1 MKRKAAVIVL
11 CVVFLVGTFYVF
23 ASDALVNQEDK
34 TDVLEIAET
43 AEPAESAEP
52 ESTAKIVIETSPDP
66 DSEIAEP
73 TASAAAED
81 EDLSGQTGENETDET
96 DKTASQYPSNFYELA
111 QVLNNRDINTAGV
124 CDVLTSYL
132 YLRDVYGL
140 SNQELE
146 YIAGLIIGGAEPSGI
161 MEAAYFWLDTC
172 EDITII
178 EQIYN
183 KKSEYDGGKFWVEN
197 AYNDVTEYIH
207 GELSVDDVNYY
218 FESGVTAVDIQ
229 NANILSRSGVYTIQ
243 QILDRIIGGETIVD
257 IMNDVYGTNITQP
270 VSLFGLN
277 ENEEADE
284 NLLDSKELAGL
295 ENKQIEESA
304 EEILSDSEVS
314 ERLAV
319 KRNEKNSG
327 LVEQLV
333 INGIIPGRI
342 DEDLGVI
349 FDE

>member
-1 MKRKAAVIVL
+1 MKRKVTVIIL
-11 CVVFLVGTFYVF
+11 CVVFLVGTFCVF
-23 ASDALVNQEDK
+23 ASDALINQEDK
-34 TDVLEIAET
+34 TDAAEIAET
-43 AEPAESAEP
+43 AEPEFTAE
-52 ESTAKIVIETSPDP
+52 IVTETSPEP
-66 DSEIAEP
+66 DLETAEP

-81 EDLSGQTGENETDET
+81 EDLSGQDGENETDET
-96 DKTASQYPSNFYELA
+96 ETTASQYPSNFYELA
-111 QVLNNRDINTAGV
+111 HVLNNKDINTVAV
-124 CDVLTSYL
+124 CDILTSYL

-146 YIAGLIIGGAEPSGI
+146 YIAGLIIGGAEPSDI

-183 KKSEYDGGKFWVEN
+183 KKSEYEGGKFWVEN

-207 GELSVDDVNYY
+207 GELSVDDVNHYL
-218 FESGVTAVDIQ
+218 EAGAAAVDIQ
-229 NANILSRSGVYTIQ
+229 NANVLSRSGVYTIQ
-243 QILDRIIGGETIVD
+243 QILDRIIGGETIIDV
-257 IMNDVYGTNITQP
+257 MNDVYGTNITQP

-284 NLLDSKELAGL
+284 NILDSKELAGL

-304 EEILSDSEVS
+304 EEILSDSGVS
-314 ERLAV
+314 ERLSE
-319 KRNEKNSG
+319 KRNEKNAG

-333 INGIIPGRI
+333 IDGIIPGRI

>member
-1 MKRKAAVIVL
+1 MKRKIAVIIL

-23 ASDALVNQEDK
+23 ASDALINQEDK
-34 TDVLEIAET
+34 TDAAEIAET
-43 AEPAESAEP
+43 VEPAESAEP
-52 ESTAKIVIETSPDP
+52 ESTAEIVIETSPEP
-66 DSEIAEP
+66 DSETAEP
-73 TASAAAED
+73 TASAAAEE
-81 EDLSGQTGENETDET
+81 EDLSRQAGENETET
-96 DKTASQYPSNFYELA
+96 TASQYPSNFYELA
-111 QVLNNRDINTAGV
+111 QVLNSRDINTVGV
-124 CDVLTSYL
+124 CDILTSYL

-146 YIAGLIIGGAEPSGI
+146 YIAGLIIGGAEPSDI

-172 EDITII
+172 EDISII

-183 KKSEYDGGKFWVEN
+183 KKSEYEGGKFWVEN

-207 GELSVDDVNYY
+207 GELSVDDVNHYL
-218 FESGVTAVDIQ
+218 EVGAAAVDIQ
-229 NANILSRSGVYTIQ
+229 NANVLSRRGVYTIQ

-257 IMNDVYGTNITQP
+257 VMNDVYGTNITQP

-284 NLLDSKELAGL
+284 NILDSKELAGL

-304 EEILSDSEVS
+304 EEILSDSGVS
-314 ERLAV
+314 ERLSK
-319 KRNEKNSG
+319 KRNEKNAG

>member
-1 MKRKAAVIVL
+1 
-11 CVVFLVGTFYVF
+11 
-23 ASDALVNQEDK
+23 
-34 TDVLEIAET
+34 
-43 AEPAESAEP
+43 
-52 ESTAKIVIETSPDP
+52 
-66 DSEIAEP
+66 
-73 TASAAAED
+73 
-81 EDLSGQTGENETDET
+81 
-96 DKTASQYPSNFYELA
+96 
-111 QVLNNRDINTAGV
+111 
-124 CDVLTSYL
+124 
-132 YLRDVYGL
+132 
-140 SNQELE
+140 
-146 YIAGLIIGGAEPSGI
+146 

-172 EDITII
+172 EDISII

-183 KKSEYDGGKFWVEN
+183 KKSEYEGGKFWVEN

-207 GELSVDDVNYY
+207 GELSVDDVNHYL
-218 FESGVTAVDIQ
+218 EAGAAAVDIQ
-229 NANILSRSGVYTIQ
+229 NANVLSRRGVYTIQ

-257 IMNDVYGTNITQP
+257 VMNDVYGTNITQP

-284 NLLDSKELAGL
+284 NILDSKELAGL

-304 EEILSDSEVS
+304 EEILSDSGVS
-314 ERLAV
+314 ERLSK
-319 KRNEKNSG
+319 KRNEKNAG

>member
-146 YIAGLIIGGAEPSGI
+146 YIAGLIIGGAEPSDI

-172 EDITII
+172 EDISII
-178 EQIYN
+178 
-183 KKSEYDGGKFWVEN
+183 
-197 AYNDVTEYIH
+197 
-207 GELSVDDVNYY
+207 
-218 FESGVTAVDIQ
+218 
-229 NANILSRSGVYTIQ
+229 
-243 QILDRIIGGETIVD
+243 
-257 IMNDVYGTNITQP
+257 
-270 VSLFGLN
+270 
-277 ENEEADE
+277 
-284 NLLDSKELAGL
+284 
-295 ENKQIEESA
+295 
-304 EEILSDSEVS
+304 
-314 ERLAV
+314 
-319 KRNEKNSG
+319 
-327 LVEQLV
+327 
-333 INGIIPGRI
+333 
-342 DEDLGVI
+342 
-349 FDE
+349 

>member
-11 CVVFLVGTFYVF
+11 CVIFLVGTFYVF
-23 ASDALVNQEDK
+23 ASDTLINQEDK

-43 AEPAESAEP
+43 AGPAESAEP
-52 ESTAKIVIETSPDP
+52 ESTAEIMSETSPDP

-73 TASAAAED
+73 TASAAAE
-81 EDLSGQTGENETDET
+81 EDLSGQAGENETDET
-96 DKTASQYPSNFYELA
+96 DKAASQYPSNFYELA
-111 QVLNNRDINTAGV
+111 QVLNKSDINTAGV

-172 EDITII
+172 EDISII

-183 KKSEYDGGKFWVEN
+183 KKSEYEGGKFWVEN

-218 FESGVTAVDIQ
+218 FESGATAADIQ

-243 QILDRIIGGETIVD
+243 QILDRIIGGETIIDV
-257 IMNDVYGTNITQP
+257 MNDVYGTNITQP

-277 ENEEADE
+277 ENIEADE

-304 EEILSDSEVS
+304 EEILSDSGVS
-314 ERLAV
+314 EKLSE
-319 KRNEKNSG
+319 KRNEKNAG